1 MFLTSFVILGL
12 MKSIIYTLL
21 PSMKHRGNEASG
33 ETQLDASLVAI
44 LLADRSSG
52 AFIRWACN
60 AYTTHGESYAADQ
73 EIYPHQ
79 VHLIQERTRK
89 TQEEQRD
96 RTKKSAEVFTPA
108 WLCNAMINARDAVYL
123 GREEV
128 FNRMEAPSWT
138 PTRKTIDFPTTASGR
153 RLAWERYI
161 DARCL
166 EITCGE
172 APFLVSRYDAADGRP
187 IPLAERIGILDRKL
201 RIIGE
206 HTCTAEDWFHWA
218 KRALES
224 AYAYEYQGDSLFLA
238 RLNLFLSISEYH
250 RHLWKRP
257 LNRHQQEEVARIL
270 SWNLWQMDG
279 LTATTPF
286 VTKQGKPE
294 DSLFDFYAIT
304 AERRPLRSL
313 IRDWRGKKTIRFS
326 ELNLSTTM
334 KFDFVIGNPPYQ
346 EMSKNNKMT
355 RSIYPDFVRS
365 SQAIGQIVSL
375 VMPARWM
382 SGENGPYRETQHF
395 IDEMLKGDHLQS
407 FHLYPN
413 SSDLFPNVDI
423 KGGVCFF
430 VWNRAYSCDR
440 VNYAITENGAYKKV
454 LTSFRIAENVIIR
467 FPELISILEK
477 TKAISTIYLNTWV
490 SSWNPFGFISDLF
503 TKNKEGVS
511 RISEEKQQDDDYLV
525 HGLLKNKR
533 VIRYIPNSA
542 LKKNIHIAHSY
553 KVFLPRANGSGVFGE
568 VFSTP
573 MIGTPM
579 IGTPMMICTD
589 TFLQIGV
596 FDNCTEAENL
606 LKYVKTKYFRT
617 MVGIKKTAVF
627 NYKECF
633 TFVPLQDFTAA
644 SDIDWSRS
652 VAEID
657 RQLYA
662 KYGLSAEEVAFIEEK
677 IKPME

>member
-1 MFLTSFVILGL
+1 
-12 MKSIIYTLL
+12 
-21 PSMKHRGNEASG
+21 MKHRGNEASG

-108 WLCNAMINARDAVYL
+108 WLCNAMINARDAVYF

-187 IPLAERIGILDRKL
+187 IPLAERIGILDRKP

>member
-1 MFLTSFVILGL
+1 
-12 MKSIIYTLL
+12 
-21 PSMKHRGNEASG
+21 MKHRGNEASG

-108 WLCNAMINARDAVYL
+108 WLCNAMINARDAVYF

-440 VNYAITENGAYKKV
+440 VNYTITENGAYKKV

-490 SSWNPFGFISDLF
+490 SSRNPFGFISDLF

-511 RISEEKQQDDDYLV
+511 RISEEKQQDDYLV

-579 IGTPMMICTD
+579 MICTE

>member
-1 MFLTSFVILGL
+1 
-12 MKSIIYTLL
+12 
-21 PSMKHRGNEASG
+21 MKHRGNEASG

-79 VHLIQERTRK
+79 AHLIQERTRK

-108 WLCNAMINARDAVYL
+108 WLCNAMINARDAVYF

-346 EMSKNNKMT
+346 EMSKNKMT

-440 VNYAITENGAYKKV
+440 VNYTITENGAYKKV

-490 SSWNPFGFISDLF
+490 SSRNPFGFISDLF

-579 IGTPMMICTD
+579 MICTE

>member
-1 MFLTSFVILGL
+1 
-12 MKSIIYTLL
+12 
-21 PSMKHRGNEASG
+21 MKHRGNEASG

-108 WLCNAMINARDAVYL
+108 WLCNAMINARDAVYF

-346 EMSKNNKMT
+346 EMSKNKMT

-440 VNYAITENGAYKKV
+440 VNYTITENGAYKKV

-490 SSWNPFGFISDLF
+490 SSRNPFGFISDLF

-579 IGTPMMICTD
+579 MICTE

-662 KYGLSAEEVAFIEEK
+662 KYGLSAEEVAFIDEK

>member
-1 MFLTSFVILGL
+1 
-12 MKSIIYTLL
+12 
-21 PSMKHRGNEASG
+21 MKHRGNEASG

-108 WLCNAMINARDAVYL
+108 WLCNAMINARDAVYF

-346 EMSKNNKMT
+346 EMSKNKMT

-440 VNYAITENGAYKKV
+440 VNYTITENGAYKKV

-490 SSWNPFGFISDLF
+490 SSRNPFGFISDLF

-568 VFSTP
+568 VFS
-573 MIGTPM
+573 TPM

>member
-1 MFLTSFVILGL
+1 
-12 MKSIIYTLL
+12 
-21 PSMKHRGNEASG
+21 MKHRGNEASG

-108 WLCNAMINARDAVYL
+108 WLCNAMINARDAVYF

-346 EMSKNNKMT
+346 EMSKNKMT

-440 VNYAITENGAYKKV
+440 VNYTITENGAYKKV

-579 IGTPMMICTD
+579 MICTE

>member
-1 MFLTSFVILGL
+1 
-12 MKSIIYTLL
+12 
-21 PSMKHRGNEASG
+21 MKHRGNEASG

-108 WLCNAMINARDAVYL
+108 WLCNAMINARDAVYF

-346 EMSKNNKMT
+346 EMSKNKMT

-440 VNYAITENGAYKKV
+440 VNYTITENGAYKKV
-454 LTSFRIAENVIIR
+454 LTSFRIAENLIIR

-490 SSWNPFGFISDLF
+490 SSRNPFGFISDLF

-579 IGTPMMICTD
+579 MICTE

>member
-108 WLCNAMINARDAVYL
+108 WLCNAMINARDAVYF

-346 EMSKNNKMT
+346 EMSKNKMT

-382 SGENGPYRETQHF
+382 SGENGPYRETQYF

-440 VNYAITENGAYKKV
+440 VNYTITENGAYKKV

-490 SSWNPFGFISDLF
+490 SSRNPFGFISDLF

-579 IGTPMMICTD
+579 MICTE

>member
-1 MFLTSFVILGL
+1 
-12 MKSIIYTLL
+12 
-21 PSMKHRGNEASG
+21 MKHRGNEASG

-108 WLCNAMINARDAVYL
+108 WLCNAMINARDAVYF

-138 PTRKTIDFPTTASGR
+138 PTRKTIDFPTTTSGR

-346 EMSKNNKMT
+346 EMSKNKMT

-440 VNYAITENGAYKKV
+440 VNYTITENGAYKKV

-490 SSWNPFGFISDLF
+490 SSRNPFGFISDLF

-579 IGTPMMICTD
+579 MICTE

>member
-1 MFLTSFVILGL
+1 
-12 MKSIIYTLL
+12 
-21 PSMKHRGNEASG
+21 MKHRGNEASG

-52 AFIRWACN
+52 SFIRWACN

-108 WLCNAMINARDAVYL
+108 WLCNAMINARDAVYF

-346 EMSKNNKMT
+346 EMSKNKMT

-440 VNYAITENGAYKKV
+440 VNYTITENGAYKKV

-490 SSWNPFGFISDLF
+490 SSRNPFGFISDLF

-579 IGTPMMICTD
+579 MICTE

>member
-1 MFLTSFVILGL
+1 
-12 MKSIIYTLL
+12 
-21 PSMKHRGNEASG
+21 MKHRGNEASG

-108 WLCNAMINARDAVYL
+108 WLCNAMINARDAVYF

-187 IPLAERIGILDRKL
+187 IPLAERIGILDRKQ

-346 EMSKNNKMT
+346 EMSKNKMT

-440 VNYAITENGAYKKV
+440 VNYTITENGAYKKV

-490 SSWNPFGFISDLF
+490 SSRNPFGFISDLF

-579 IGTPMMICTD
+579 MICTE

>member
-579 IGTPMMICTD
+579 MICTD

-662 KYGLSAEEVAFIEEK
+662 KYGLSAEEGAFIEEK

>member
-1 MFLTSFVILGL
+1 
-12 MKSIIYTLL
+12 
-21 PSMKHRGNEASG
+21 MKHRGNEASG

-108 WLCNAMINARDAVYL
+108 WLCNAMINARDAVYF

-346 EMSKNNKMT
+346 EMSKNKMT

-413 SSDLFPNVDI
+413 SSDLLPNVDI

-440 VNYAITENGAYKKV
+440 VNYTITENGAYKKV

-490 SSWNPFGFISDLF
+490 SSRNPFGFISDLF

-579 IGTPMMICTD
+579 MICTE

>member
-108 WLCNAMINARDAVYL
+108 WLCNAMINARDAVYF

-128 FNRMEAPSWT
+128 FHRMEAPSWT

-346 EMSKNNKMT
+346 EMSKNKMT

-440 VNYAITENGAYKKV
+440 VNYTITENGAYKKV

-490 SSWNPFGFISDLF
+490 SSRNPFGFISDLF

-579 IGTPMMICTD
+579 MICTE

>member
-1 MFLTSFVILGL
+1 
-12 MKSIIYTLL
+12 
-21 PSMKHRGNEASG
+21 MKHRGNEASG

-108 WLCNAMINARDAVYL
+108 WLCNAMINARDAVYF

-346 EMSKNNKMT
+346 EMSKNKMT

-395 IDEMLKGDHLQS
+395 MDEMLKGDHLQS

-423 KGGVCFF
+423 KGGVCLF

-440 VNYAITENGAYKKV
+440 VNYTITENGAYKKV

-490 SSWNPFGFISDLF
+490 SSRNPFGFISDLF

-579 IGTPMMICTD
+579 MICTE

>member
-1 MFLTSFVILGL
+1 
-12 MKSIIYTLL
+12 
-21 PSMKHRGNEASG
+21 MKHRGNEASG

-108 WLCNAMINARDAVYL
+108 WLCNAMINARDAVYF

-172 APFLVSRYDAADGRP
+172 APFLVSRYDAVDGRP
-187 IPLAERIGILDRKL
+187 ISLAERIGILDRKL

-286 VTKQGKPE
+286 ATEQGKPE

-382 SGENGPYRETQHF
+382 SGENGSYRETQHF

-579 IGTPMMICTD
+579 MICTD

-662 KYGLSAEEVAFIEEK
+662 KYGLSAEEGAFIEEK

>member
-1 MFLTSFVILGL
+1 
-12 MKSIIYTLL
+12 
-21 PSMKHRGNEASG
+21 MKHRGNEASG

-108 WLCNAMINARDAVYL
+108 WLCNAMINARDAVYF

-279 LTATTPF
+279 LTVTTPF

-346 EMSKNNKMT
+346 EMSKNKMT

-440 VNYAITENGAYKKV
+440 VNYTITENGAYKKV

-490 SSWNPFGFISDLF
+490 SSRNPFGFISDLF

-579 IGTPMMICTD
+579 MICTE

>member
-1 MFLTSFVILGL
+1 
-12 MKSIIYTLL
+12 
-21 PSMKHRGNEASG
+21 MKHRGNEASG

-108 WLCNAMINARDAVYL
+108 WLCNAMINARDAVYF

-206 HTCTAEDWFHWA
+206 HTCTAEDWFHCA

-346 EMSKNNKMT
+346 EMSKNKMT

-382 SGENGPYRETQHF
+382 SGENGPYRETQYF

-440 VNYAITENGAYKKV
+440 VNYTITENGAYKKV

-490 SSWNPFGFISDLF
+490 SSRNPFGFISDLF

-579 IGTPMMICTD
+579 MICTE

>member
-1 MFLTSFVILGL
+1 
-12 MKSIIYTLL
+12 
-21 PSMKHRGNEASG
+21 MKHRGNEASG

-108 WLCNAMINARDAVYL
+108 WLCNAMINARDAVYF

-187 IPLAERIGILDRKL
+187 IPLAERIGILDRTL

-257 LNRHQQEEVARIL
+257 LHRHQQEEVARIL

-579 IGTPMMICTD
+579 MICTD

-677 IKPME
+677 IRPME

>member
-1 MFLTSFVILGL
+1 
-12 MKSIIYTLL
+12 
-21 PSMKHRGNEASG
+21 MKHRGNEASG

-108 WLCNAMINARDAVYL
+108 WLCNAMINARDAVYF

-128 FNRMEAPSWT
+128 FTRMEAPSWT

-346 EMSKNNKMT
+346 EMSKNKMT

-440 VNYAITENGAYKKV
+440 VNYTITENGAYKKV

-490 SSWNPFGFISDLF
+490 SSRNPFGFISDLF

-579 IGTPMMICTD
+579 MICTE

>member
-108 WLCNAMINARDAVYL
+108 WLCNAMINARDAVYF

-346 EMSKNNKMT
+346 EMSKNKMT

-440 VNYAITENGAYKKV
+440 VNYTITENGAYKKV

-490 SSWNPFGFISDLF
+490 SSRNPFGFISDLF

-579 IGTPMMICTD
+579 MICTE

>member
-1 MFLTSFVILGL
+1 
-12 MKSIIYTLL
+12 
-21 PSMKHRGNEASG
+21 MKHRGNEASG

-108 WLCNAMINARDAVYL
+108 WLCNAMINARDAVYF

-346 EMSKNNKMT
+346 EMSKNKMT

-382 SGENGPYRETQHF
+382 SGENGPYRETQYF

-440 VNYAITENGAYKKV
+440 VNYTITENGAYKKV

-490 SSWNPFGFISDLF
+490 SSRNPFGFISDLF

-579 IGTPMMICTD
+579 MICTE

-627 NYKECF
+627 NYKEGF

>member
-1 MFLTSFVILGL
+1 
-12 MKSIIYTLL
+12 
-21 PSMKHRGNEASG
+21 MKHRGNEASG

-73 EIYPHQ
+73 EIYPPQ

-108 WLCNAMINARDAVYL
+108 WLCNAMINARDAVYF

-346 EMSKNNKMT
+346 EMSKNKMT

-382 SGENGPYRETQHF
+382 SGENGPYRETQYF

-407 FHLYPN
+407 FHLYPI

-440 VNYAITENGAYKKV
+440 VNYTITENGAYKKV

-490 SSWNPFGFISDLF
+490 SSRNPFGFISDLF

-553 KVFLPRANGSGVFGE
+553 KVFLPRANGSGVVGE

-579 IGTPMMICTD
+579 MICTE

>member
-1 MFLTSFVILGL
+1 
-12 MKSIIYTLL
+12 
-21 PSMKHRGNEASG
+21 MKHRGNEASG

-108 WLCNAMINARDAVYL
+108 WLCNAMINARDAVYF

-346 EMSKNNKMT
+346 EMSKNKMT

-382 SGENGPYRETQHF
+382 SGENGPYRETQYF

-440 VNYAITENGAYKKV
+440 VNYTITENGAYKKV

-490 SSWNPFGFISDLF
+490 SSRNPFGFISDLF

-579 IGTPMMICTD
+579 MICTE

>member
-108 WLCNAMINARDAVYL
+108 WLCNAMINARDAVYF

-440 VNYAITENGAYKKV
+440 VNYTITENGAYKKV

-579 IGTPMMICTD
+579 MICTD

>member
-1 MFLTSFVILGL
+1 
-12 MKSIIYTLL
+12 
-21 PSMKHRGNEASG
+21 MKHRGNEASG

-108 WLCNAMINARDAVYL
+108 WLCNAMINARDAVYF

-326 ELNLSTTM
+326 KLNLSTTM

-346 EMSKNNKMT
+346 EMSKNKMT

-440 VNYAITENGAYKKV
+440 VNYTITENGAYKKV

-490 SSWNPFGFISDLF
+490 SSRNPFGFISDLF

-579 IGTPMMICTD
+579 MICTE

>member
-108 WLCNAMINARDAVYL
+108 WLCNAMINARDAVYF

-346 EMSKNNKMT
+346 EMSKNKMT

-440 VNYAITENGAYKKV
+440 VNYTITENGAYKKV

-490 SSWNPFGFISDLF
+490 SSRNPFGFISDLF

-579 IGTPMMICTD
+579 IGTPMMICTE

>member
-1 MFLTSFVILGL
+1 
-12 MKSIIYTLL
+12 
-21 PSMKHRGNEASG
+21 MKHRGNEASG

-108 WLCNAMINARDAVYL
+108 WLCNAMINARDAVYF

-346 EMSKNNKMT
+346 EMSKNKMT

-382 SGENGPYRETQHF
+382 SGENGPYRETQYF

-440 VNYAITENGAYKKV
+440 VNYTITENGAYKKV

-490 SSWNPFGFISDLF
+490 SSRNPFGFISDLF

-579 IGTPMMICTD
+579 MICTE

-633 TFVPLQDFTAA
+633 TFVPLQDFPSA

>member
-1 MFLTSFVILGL
+1 
-12 MKSIIYTLL
+12 
-21 PSMKHRGNEASG
+21 MKHRGNEASG

-60 AYTTHGESYAADQ
+60 AYTTHGEYYAADQ

-108 WLCNAMINARDAVYL
+108 WLCNAMINARDAVYF

-346 EMSKNNKMT
+346 EMSKNKMT

-440 VNYAITENGAYKKV
+440 VNYTITENGAYKKV

-490 SSWNPFGFISDLF
+490 SSRNPFGFISDLF

-579 IGTPMMICTD
+579 MICTE

>member
-1 MFLTSFVILGL
+1 M
-12 MKSIIYTLL
+12 
-21 PSMKHRGNEASG
+21 
-33 ETQLDASLVAI
+33 AI

-108 WLCNAMINARDAVYL
+108 WLCNAMINARDAVYF

-172 APFLVSRYDAADGRP
+172 APFLVSRYDAVDGRP
-187 IPLAERIGILDRKL
+187 ISLAERIGILDRKL

-286 VTKQGKPE
+286 ATEQGKPE

-382 SGENGPYRETQHF
+382 SGENGSYRETQHF

-579 IGTPMMICTD
+579 MICTD

>member
-1 MFLTSFVILGL
+1 
-12 MKSIIYTLL
+12 
-21 PSMKHRGNEASG
+21 MKHRGNEASG

-108 WLCNAMINARDAVYL
+108 WLCNAMINARDAVYF

-346 EMSKNNKMT
+346 EMSKNKMT

-440 VNYAITENGAYKKV
+440 VNYTITENGAYKKV

-490 SSWNPFGFISDLF
+490 SSRNPFGFISDLF

-579 IGTPMMICTD
+579 IGTPMIGTPMMICTE

>member
-1 MFLTSFVILGL
+1 
-12 MKSIIYTLL
+12 
-21 PSMKHRGNEASG
+21 MKHRGNEASG

-108 WLCNAMINARDAVYL
+108 WLCNAMINARDAVYF

-346 EMSKNNKMT
+346 EMSKNKMT

-440 VNYAITENGAYKKV
+440 VNYTITENGAYKKV

-490 SSWNPFGFISDLF
+490 SSRNPFGFISDLF

-573 MIGTPM
+573 M
-579 IGTPMMICTD
+579 MICTE

>member
-1 MFLTSFVILGL
+1 
-12 MKSIIYTLL
+12 
-21 PSMKHRGNEASG
+21 MKHRGNEASG

-108 WLCNAMINARDAVYL
+108 WLCNAMINARDAVYF

-346 EMSKNNKMT
+346 EMSKNKMT

-440 VNYAITENGAYKKV
+440 VNYTITENGAYKKV

-490 SSWNPFGFISDLF
+490 SSRNPFGFISDLF

-579 IGTPMMICTD
+579 MICTE

-662 KYGLSAEEVAFIEEK
+662 KYGLSAEEGAFF
-677 IKPME
+677 

>member
-1 MFLTSFVILGL
+1 
-12 MKSIIYTLL
+12 
-21 PSMKHRGNEASG
+21 MKHRGNEASG

-52 AFIRWACN
+52 AFISWACN

-108 WLCNAMINARDAVYL
+108 WLCNAMINARDAVYF

-346 EMSKNNKMT
+346 EMSKNKMT

-382 SGENGPYRETQHF
+382 SGENGPYRETQYF

-440 VNYAITENGAYKKV
+440 VNYTITENGAYKKV

-490 SSWNPFGFISDLF
+490 SSRNPFGFISDLF

-579 IGTPMMICTD
+579 MICTE

>member
-1 MFLTSFVILGL
+1 
-12 MKSIIYTLL
+12 
-21 PSMKHRGNEASG
+21 MKHRGNEASG

-108 WLCNAMINARDAVYL
+108 WLCNAMINARDAVYF

-662 KYGLSAEEVAFIEEK
+662 KYGLKKKSNPWNKPYERHLYPKHEEG
-677 IKPME
+677 

>member
-1 MFLTSFVILGL
+1 
-12 MKSIIYTLL
+12 
-21 PSMKHRGNEASG
+21 
-33 ETQLDASLVAI
+33 
-44 LLADRSSG
+44 
-52 AFIRWACN
+52 
-60 AYTTHGESYAADQ
+60 
-73 EIYPHQ
+73 
-79 VHLIQERTRK
+79 
-89 TQEEQRD
+89 
-96 RTKKSAEVFTPA
+96 
-108 WLCNAMINARDAVYL
+108 MINARDAVYF

-346 EMSKNNKMT
+346 EMSKNKMT

-440 VNYAITENGAYKKV
+440 VNYTITENGAYKKV

-490 SSWNPFGFISDLF
+490 SSRNPFGFISDLF

-579 IGTPMMICTD
+579 MICTE

>member
-108 WLCNAMINARDAVYL
+108 WLCNAMINARDAVYF

-346 EMSKNNKMT
+346 EMSKNKMT

-440 VNYAITENGAYKKV
+440 VNYTITENGAYKKV

-490 SSWNPFGFISDLF
+490 SSRNPFGFISDLF

-579 IGTPMMICTD
+579 MICTE

-644 SDIDWSRS
+644 SDIDWSRY